1 MKHGNISVFV
11 PHNGCPHQCS
21 FCNQKSITGV
31 QYQPTPED
39 VDNAVY
45 TALAF
50 QKKYDYEIAFFGG
63 SFTAINREYM
73 LSLLNAAYKYVKS
86 GDVRGIRLS
95 TRPDAIDRE
104 VLVIL
109 KSYGVTSIELG
120 AQSMCD
126 EVLSA
131 NLRGHTSDDVAN
143 SSRLIKEYGFSLGL
157 QMMTGLYKSSYDR
170 DVYTAKRIIELAPE
184 TVRVYPTITLGGTML
199 GDLYLKG
206 EYIPQTLDESVDL
219 CALLLKMFWKNNI
232 EVIRL
237 GLHYS
242 EDLKKG
248 MLFNNYHP
256 AFKEL
261 CESKIF
267 IDEFRKQF
275 GIDENACFNESVNVT
290 VSINP
295 KSVSKFVGQ
304 GRENIKRLALQGIN
318 VNIVQDNDI
327 ALYGLKIVG

>member
-104 VLVIL
+104 VLDIL

>member
-73 LSLLNAAYKYVKS
+73 LSLLNAAYKYVTS

-104 VLVIL
+104 VLDIL
-109 KSYGVTSIELG
+109 KSYDVTSIELG